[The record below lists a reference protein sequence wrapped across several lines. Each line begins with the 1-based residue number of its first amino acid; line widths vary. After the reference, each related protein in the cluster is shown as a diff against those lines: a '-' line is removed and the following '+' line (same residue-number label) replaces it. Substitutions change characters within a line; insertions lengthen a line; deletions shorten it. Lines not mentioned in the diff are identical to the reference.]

1 MFLSIKFQKQ
11 SVRKAIG
18 QFFKLMIIL
27 MTMQPT
33 VFASTHCNPG
43 AKIEDTLRTLSAIRG
58 DFFILDNATDS
69 VRIRGLRDP
78 RVQMMYF
85 LFAAEEDP
93 VGLDPGLS
101 TDGRWRA
108 IHLADILREQNIVA
122 FFSTPFRRNI
132 LTLQPVC
139 DKKQIQPL
147 YYDQADLKSLFDQVN
162 KFGSGDVV
170 IMIHKE
176 SFGKMLELFS
186 GQKHTINV
194 DNQPANRIFVLER
207 SLVGSSR
214 LSVYTYDIR

>member
-1 MFLSIKFQKQ
+1 MFVFVKFPSQL
-11 SVRKAIG
+11 RHTLIG
-18 QFFKLMIIL
+18 QFMRLMIIL
-27 MTMQPT
+27 TILQSP
-33 VFASTHCNPG
+33 VFALGNHNLG
-43 AKIEDTLRTLSAIRG
+43 GKIEDTLRVLSAIRG
-58 DFFILDNATDS
+58 DFFILDKGTDS
-69 VRIRGLRDP
+69 IRIKGLRDP

-108 IHLADILREQNIVA
+108 IHLADILKEQNIAA

-139 DKKQIQPL
+139 DKKQNQPL

-162 KFGSGDVV
+162 KLGSGDVV

-194 DNQPANRIFVLER
+194 DNQPTDRIFVLER

-214 LSVYTYDIR
+214 LSVFTYDIR